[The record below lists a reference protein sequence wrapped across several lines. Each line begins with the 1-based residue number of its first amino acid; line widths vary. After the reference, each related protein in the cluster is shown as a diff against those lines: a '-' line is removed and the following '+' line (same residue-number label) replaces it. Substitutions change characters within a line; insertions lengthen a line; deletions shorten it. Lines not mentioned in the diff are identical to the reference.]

1 MADEPPLVP
10 LVVPASSIPDPTKP
24 APPAP
29 DAIPSPVVSP
39 VRTETP
45 AVLTGGPTALN
56 APATGKYAENSPLL
70 PMINQSLRDLGI
82 KIDPY
87 VDPSSSLIMNRRPD
101 ALAELIARTGKP
113 GPLPLDQ
120 VPDIFRPTD
129 LPGGGGPLKPSL
141 GRLGNIFLDYLYKE
155 TPMGLAAQAIEAG
168 LSDPLLPRLRR
179 EEEARAAAN
188 RTFTPPEDIAQIA
201 MTVSQVM
208 GEPLLPALARVG
220 QIREG
225 MNYDYVPGYDI
236 FKDRKITDA
245 GLSSQMHLFYGSMSP
260 NRTEQIIQRVQD
272 KARQADYVER
282 TGSGGAIAEF
292 AAGILGDP
300 LTFLPATLLLK
311 GPALAAKALRGGL
324 TGAEMNLVSIPRS
337 VFGTMGDGL
346 VYAGLTGA
354 LSVAER
360 SIENGYDPTKSI
372 EEVIDSLY
380 MPMAISA
387 SMAMVISGFS
397 RRTARSLVQRARDPD
412 FLKGTPA
419 SGARYVPDDLMGPV
433 IHPSD
438 EAAAGLVSRYDDAAT
453 QARRMERTMPG
464 DRFGGPRDQM
474 PFNGVPDQNGNLPP
488 GAFATNYAE
497 VRKAEFAAKPENA
510 PYVKGRVDHEI
521 SHDASGSREL
531 TLNGVSRSAAEFPV
545 GHMLETP
552 KGDLW
557 RVNDVGG
564 VKRFELWD
572 KGGAEQAAAEEAV
585 VKPKQRL
592 VDMTFKPGELP
603 RAELETTSEHV
614 AARPGL
620 IEVKPR
626 DMHPDTGVQG
636 GQQAYVVMPDG
647 RIFEIS
653 KEFVEQHGLVGDE
666 GAYAAHAAF
675 FSEFGE
681 LRNHIVRVTRYGQ
694 EIAADSPAEGL
705 TAKQTTTLKR
715 IENTWKREGLP
726 DHFTTTKP
734 EPPEGTG
741 PTTERTGVG
750 LPPAQP
756 AAMPP
761 ALPADTKFG
770 REPVGYNSAGE
781 AIYQRKDGSRTIMLE
796 GNRPIEEPI
805 NDIGQERGQAFGGSE
820 RGERFRLAS
829 EAAPGEGSVGA
840 ALSPQSLVYQREVLL
855 AQGRMAP
862 TGIGMERWPLS
873 PVHRIFLGES
883 VEAMRAAGDLVST
896 GGSITVGNTQRIGS
910 AVPIET
916 LIQSNWEHMTLTAV
930 RGMKDDWA
938 EARHANAAAS
948 MQTQPTSVDFSGR
961 SDIRRL
967 GAELGDAIK
976 RKFVRGEPGL
986 SYNDYLA
993 RVTDGL
999 RNGDADRVA
1008 DGNTPYINRSIAR
1021 HREVYE
1027 TTKQRML
1034 DAGVFDEAYDAA
1046 KFDAYAEVRVVKK
1059 EADEIKARANIERWP
1074 PARERAAEEALMARM
1089 EDAEFKAKQAEDQ
1102 LEKLRQHGP
1111 QLNGTAPSYAPRLWD
1126 AGTLKAK
1133 EEHFI
1138 ADIAVPWLMTEGGIV
1153 DTMEATR
1160 IAKEMHTILS
1170 KQNPVFERADVK
1182 NLFHSVAAP
1191 GSAMARTFTIPDEL
1205 VKEFLID
1212 DAELLLRYHVKQNA
1226 VAVEMKRRFG
1236 SMDMAEQV
1244 AAIEQEY
1251 RGQIIAANAGSD
1263 VPTEEAIRLTK
1274 LMKSDIADIQAL
1286 RDKLYGTYG
1295 AAADPHAWDSRL
1307 IRMAKQFAN
1316 ITLLGASGV
1325 SSLGDFV
1332 RPLMTEGLE
1341 AMYGYGLRSLM
1352 GDMRGTILKL
1362 GKEDMQLAGVGSDLM
1377 NNVRALQAADTGDVF
1392 GSRGRLEHGLNTAN
1406 QWMFVANG
1414 LNQIT
1419 EWSKNWANIIIQG
1432 KMNKAIMQWGTAG
1445 AEELPE
1451 VPKGQV
1457 RVWYGGKADPND
1469 PNVTHVPVHGDFE
1482 VQARTHGEA
1491 NLWYADVPED
1501 SPWLTRQVTRDVQDS
1516 TAPAGTGFT
1525 LVGAP
1530 GEGKI
1535 SAFMATRLASL
1546 GIDET
1551 MARRIALQL
1560 KVHGR
1565 DFDDLK
1571 LANIGKWENDDLAL
1585 ETYKAALNQSVNRT
1599 VVTPGVGDRPNILS
1613 TELGSL
1619 IGQYK
1624 SWAIANMTRSLQSG
1638 LQEGGSQFWYG
1649 AAAAVGFA
1657 VIVNE
1662 LKSRLMYD
1670 RSTFDRPAT
1679 AVIADAVDRSSI
1691 LGWFTDANR
1700 AVETLTGN
1708 RLGVKALTGAP
1719 ATAIDPA
1726 RAVGTVAGPAAGQA
1740 FRAGSVMNDFIAG
1753 HPTAKTFS
1761 NLRTVL
1767 PGSTLPYLDPF
1778 YDHLIS
1784 DGNFRRGMQR
1794 SAEKQ
1799 GRPAP

>member
-1 MADEPPLVP
+1 MADEPPLQP
-10 LVVPASSIPDPTKP
+10 LVVPASSIPDPTRP
-24 APPAP
+24 PPPAP
-29 DAIPSPVVSP
+29 DAIPSPVASP

-87 VDPSSSLIMNRRPD
+87 VDPSSSLIMNQRPD

-113 GPLPLDQ
+113 GPLPIDQ
-120 VPDIFRPTD
+120 VPNIFRPID
-129 LPGGGGPLKPSL
+129 LPGGGGQLKPSL
-141 GRLGNIFLDYLYKE
+141 GRLGNVFLDYLYHE
-155 TPMGLAAQAIEAG
+155 TPMGAVAQGIEA
-168 LSDPLLPRLRR
+168 L
-179 EEEARAAAN
+179 
-188 RTFTPPEDIAQIA
+188 
-201 MTVSQVM
+201 M
-208 GEPLLPALARVG
+208 GEPLLPSLARVG

-245 GLSSQMHLFYGSMSP
+245 GLDSQMHLFYGSMSP
-260 NRTEQIIQRVQD
+260 DRTEQIIQRVQD

-282 TGSGGAIAEF
+282 TGSGAAIAEF

-346 VYAGLTGA
+346 TYAGLSA
-354 LSVAER
+354 VLPVVQR

-464 DRFGGPRDQM
+464 DRFGGPRDKM
-474 PFNGVPDQNGNLPP
+474 PFNGTADANGNLPP
-488 GAFATNYAE
+488 GAFATNYAD

-510 PYVKGRVDHEI
+510 PYLRERPDFQAFMAGSMVTDAAGKPQLMYHGTTQAFRRFDFGRAGATTGEDIAHGGQWFTLDPHTASAYADAPGGNVHPVYLRATNPKNITAEI
-521 SHDASGSREL
+521 VPNLTNDMAGMDKTLQSIKQAIGKAKAEGHDAVVMNASDGSPGSAPTVQMVVFDKKQIRGFDQRYDVREPKAAAA
-531 TLNGVSRSAAEFPV
+531 GPAAEPIPV
-545 GHMLETP
+545 IVNTIDERGRDRVHDRSGTYLNAKDLPEGQRLVDPLGNTLVVRNGTFYPEKVHQTPMASAET
-552 KGDLW
+552 
-557 RVNDVGG
+557 GG
-564 VKRFELWD
+564 RGWLPTRE
-572 KGGAEQAAAEEAV
+572 EQAAAEEAA

-592 VDMTFKPGELP
+592 VDMEFKPGELE
-603 RAELETTSEHV
+603 RVSEAERTKSKDLEGHAGLVRTPPKDL
-614 AARPGL
+614 AAGTHEPG
-620 IEVKPR
+620 I
-626 DMHPDTGVQG
+626 
-636 GQQAYVVMPDG
+636 QQAYVIMRDGSIWEITRDFRMTDDERNRIMENTPDY
-647 RIFEIS
+647 
-653 KEFVEQHGLVGDE
+653 D
-666 GAYAAHAAF
+666 YHAMF
-675 FSEFGE
+675 FNRFPDMSGQV
-681 LRNHIVRVTRYGQ
+681 VRMTRY
-694 EIAADSPAEGL
+694 ENSIAADIPEAGRSAQQEATLRRLKRSWENEGL
-705 TAKQTTTLKR
+705 GDMAMLHPKVETPLEQVAAQ
-715 IENTWKREGLP
+715 
-726 DHFTTTKP
+726 
-734 EPPEGTG
+734 G

-750 LPPAQP
+750 LPPQE
-756 AAMPP
+756 
-761 ALPADTKFG
+761 TT
-770 REPVGYNSAGE
+770 E
-781 AIYQRKDGSRTIMLE
+781 A
-796 GNRPIEEPI
+796 
-805 NDIGQERGQAFGGSE
+805 
-820 RGERFRLAS
+820 
-829 EAAPGEGSVGA
+829 GSVGA

-896 GGSITVGNTQRIGS
+896 GGGITVGNKQGIGGLPP
-910 AVPIET
+910 VET

-999 RNGDADRVA
+999 RNGDVDIVA
-1008 DGNTPYINRSIAR
+1008 DGNSPYIERSIAR

-1027 TTKQRML
+1027 TTKARML
-1034 DAGVFDEAYDAA
+1034 EAGVFDEAYEAA
-1046 KFDAYAEVRVVKK
+1046 KFDAYAEVRAVKK

-1074 PARERAAEEALMARM
+1074 PARERAAEEALLARM
-1089 EDAEFKAKQAEDQ
+1089 EDAEFHAKQAESQ
-1102 LEKLRQHGP
+1102 LDKLRQHGP

-1133 EEHFI
+1133 EEHFV
-1138 ADIAVPWLMTEGGIV
+1138 ADVAVPWLMSPTGGGIA
-1153 DTMEATR
+1153 DAMEATR

-1191 GSAMARTFTIPDEL
+1191 GSAMARTFAIPDEL

-1236 SMDMAEQV
+1236 SMDMAEQI
-1244 AAIEQEY
+1244 AAVEQEY

-1274 LMKSDIADIQAL
+1274 LMKSDISDLQAL

-1316 ITLLGASGV
+1316 ITLLGGSGV

-1332 RPLMTEGLE
+1332 RPLMTEGLD

-1419 EWSKNWANIIIQG
+1419 EWSKNWANVIIQG
-1432 KMNKAIMQWGTAG
+1432 KMNKAIGTWL
-1445 AEELPE
+1445 ET
-1451 VPKGQV
+1451 GQI
-1457 RVWYGGKADPND
+1457 D
-1469 PNVTHVPVHGDFE
+1469 DFM
-1482 VQARTHGEA
+1482 R
-1491 NLWYADVPED
+1491 
-1501 SPWLTRQVTRDVQDS
+1501 
-1516 TAPAGTGFT
+1516 
-1525 LVGAP
+1525 
-1530 GEGKI
+1530 
-1535 SAFMATRLASL
+1535 TRLASL
-1546 GIDET
+1546 GITEPE
-1551 MARRIALQL
+1551 ARRIGLQL
-1560 KVHGR
+1560 KIHGQQ
-1565 DFDDLK
+1565 FDDLR
-1571 LANIGKWENDDLAL
+1571 LANIGKWEDDYAA
-1585 ETYKAALNQSVNRT
+1585 EIYKAALNQSVNRT

-1657 VIVNE
+1657 IIVNE

-1679 AVIADAVDRSSI
+1679 AVIADGIDRSSI
-1691 LGWFTDANR
+1691 LGWFSDANR

-1767 PGSTLPYLDPF
+1767 PGQNLPYLDPV

-1794 SAEKQ
+1794 SADKQ